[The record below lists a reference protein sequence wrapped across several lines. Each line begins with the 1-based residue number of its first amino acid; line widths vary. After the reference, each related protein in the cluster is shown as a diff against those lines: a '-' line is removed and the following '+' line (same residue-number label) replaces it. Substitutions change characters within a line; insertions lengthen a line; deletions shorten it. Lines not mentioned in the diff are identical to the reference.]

1 MLLNGS
7 AVEQSAAKGE
17 APGRAETMA
26 AGGAEPLPSW
36 VDGAARKAMVD
47 FVVRV
52 TDPASADF
60 VPEPE
65 RIAVFDNDGT
75 LWSERPV

>member
-1 MLLNGS
+1 
-7 AVEQSAAKGE
+7 
-17 APGRAETMA
+17 
-26 AGGAEPLPSW
+26 
-36 VDGAARKAMVD
+36 MVD

-52 TDPASADF
+52 TDPASPDF